1 MKLTGNSLAVLAAA
15 AALPLTASA
24 VSSGSGPDKD
34 GKYWIRAKGIEASF
48 IPYGASVSNLFIND
62 RYGIQRDLVG
72 GFDNATYY
80 GIDKQHPH
88 FGGVPGR
95 YANRIK
101 NSTFV
106 IDGKTYHTPPNE
118 NPTKAAPN
126 GSDTLHGG
134 PDGWDWRNFTVSAH
148 TATSITFS
156 IVDPDG
162 KEGFPGEVVSH
173 ITYTVQENQWD
184 FKMVALAT
192 TKKTPIMLSSH
203 TYWNL
208 DGFANNET
216 QTALNHTLHL
226 PYSGQRVD
234 VDGFLIPTGDILANK
249 KNTANDFWS
258 QPKQLGKGFQQSGIK
273 ENCGNNCT
281 GFGKDSDIFLH
292 VIKGGNRKHIEL
304 IETSDTCYLVNRDA
318 LGPFDWRTEGPVA
331 SLSSPWSGIHLDV
344 YSDQTAFQV
353 YSCNGQNGTLALKKT
368 QGLHNNKHFPR
379 TIPKYGCLVME
390 VEDWIDG
397 INNPEWGRKQIWGP
411 DDGPYVVQAS
421 YRFSIDGKKSS

>member
-1 MKLTGNSLAVLAAA
+1 MKLTSNSLAALAAA
-15 AALPLTASA
+15 SA
-24 VSSGSGPDKD
+24 IPFATGTSSTGDGPDKN

-48 IPYGASVSNLFIND
+48 IPYGASISNLFIND
-62 RYGIQRDLVG
+62 RYGVQRDLVG

-101 NSTFV
+101 NSTFT
-106 IDGKTYHTPPNE
+106 IDGKAYHVLPNE

-134 PDGWDWRNFTVSAH
+134 PDGWDWRNFTV
-148 TATSITFS
+148 TAYSPTSITFS
-156 IVDPDG
+156 ITDPDG

-173 ITYTVQENQWD
+173 ITYTVKENQWD
-184 FKMVALAT
+184 FVMVAQAT

-208 DGFANNET
+208 DGFANNQT

-226 PYSGQRVD
+226 PYGGQRVD
-234 VDGFLIPTGDILANK
+234 VDGFLIPTGDIVANK
-249 KNTANDFWS
+249 KDTANDFWS
-258 QPKQLGKGFQQSGIK
+258 EPKQLGKGFQQSGIK

-281 GFGKDSDIFLH
+281 GF
-292 VIKGGNRKHIEL
+292 
-304 IETSDTCYLVNRDA
+304 DTCYLTNRGA
-318 LGPFDWRTEGPVA
+318 LGNFDWRTEGPVA

-344 YSDQTAFQV
+344 YSDQDAFQV
-353 YSCNGQNGTLALKKT
+353 YTCNGQNGSMALKTT
-368 QGLHNNKHFPR
+368 QGLHNNKKFPR
-379 TIPKYGCLVME
+379 TIPQYGCLVME

-411 DDGPYVVQAS
+411 GDAPYVVQAS
-421 YRFSIDGKKSS
+421 YRFSIDK